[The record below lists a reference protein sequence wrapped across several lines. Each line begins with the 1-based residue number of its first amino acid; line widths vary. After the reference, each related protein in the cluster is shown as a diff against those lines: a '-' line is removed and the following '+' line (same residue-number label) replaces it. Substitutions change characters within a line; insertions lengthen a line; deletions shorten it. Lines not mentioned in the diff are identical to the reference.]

1 MYPGQRRLVVRL
13 RSVGDLKSLVE
24 RRARLRVLPQLPEKV
39 AAIHVIEPQP
49 DVRPSRLVNF
59 NLLVQMR
66 NRVGKHLLTVAS
78 QQSQV
83 HVRLAQ
89 ACLIVRVFGQLEV
102 LLEDFESCFQ
112 LAFFLIGATQRGQG
126 DQRLFAIA
134 SGFEEVQGL
143 LKLRNSFVVITQLL
157 V

>member
-24 RRARLRVLPQLPEKV
+24 CRARLRVLPQLPEKV

-89 ACLIVRVFGQLEV
+89 ACLIARVFGQLE
-102 LLEDFESCFQ
+102 SCFQ
-112 LAFFLIGATQRGQG
+112 FAFFLIGATQRGQG
-126 DQRLFAIA
+126 NQRLFAIA

-143 LKLRNSFVVITQLL
+143 LKLRNSFVVVTQLL